1 MMTFEFAEHLLFQS
15 VQWLRLLIET
25 AGVLVIALGMVCSL
39 HNLFKSTKSNG
50 GDRFTSLRMSLGR
63 YLILALEFQLAAD
76 VLSTV
81 LSPSW
86 QELGQLAVVAT
97 IRTALNHFLAQELQD
112 LRHGTEPGAT
122 V

>member
-1 MMTFEFAEHLLFQS
+1 
-15 VQWLRLLIET
+15 
-25 AGVLVIALGMVCSL
+25 
-39 HNLFKSTKSNG
+39 
-50 GDRFTSLRMSLGR
+50 MSYGK
-63 YLILALEFQLAAD
+63 LEFQLAAD

-97 IRTALNHFLAQELQD
+97 IRTALNHFLTQELRS
-112 LRHGTEPGAT
+112 LRPGAGPSAS

>member
-1 MMTFEFAEHLLFQS
+1 MSYEYAEQLLFQT
-15 VQWLRLLIET
+15 VHGLRLLIEA
-25 AGVLVIALGMVCSL
+25 AGVLIIALGMVWAVCSL
-39 HNLFKSTKSNG
+39 WTGSAQAG
-50 GDRFTSLRMSLGR
+50 IDRFTQLRLNLGR
-63 YLILALEFQLAAD
+63 CLILALEFQLAAD

-97 IRTALNHFLAQELQD
+97 IRTALNHILTQELQG
-112 LRHGTEPGAT
+112 LRPGAGPSAS